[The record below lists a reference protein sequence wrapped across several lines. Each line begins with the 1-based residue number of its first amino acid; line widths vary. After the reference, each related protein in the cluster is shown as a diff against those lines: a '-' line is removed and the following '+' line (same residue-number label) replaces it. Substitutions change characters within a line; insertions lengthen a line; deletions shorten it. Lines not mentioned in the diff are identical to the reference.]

1 MEHEPPEIVEYWD
14 TQPFKD
20 YVAYVSL
27 SSNVIMQ
34 WLEEAG
40 VSQKW
45 EEQVQEMRSQ
55 GYLTGENTSY
65 PQDLS

>member
-1 MEHEPPEIVEYWD
+1 MEHEPPEIIEYWD

-40 VSQKW
+40 VGKKW
-45 EEQVQEMRSQ
+45 EKQVQDMKSR
-55 GYLTGENTSY
+55 GLLTGENKSY